1 MNTLRGEAGLH
12 AMETI
17 IVIHAT
23 CELWTY
29 RRSGGGFRSELVYQ
43 TSIPTEA
50 VKRELF
56 THTEGY
62 YNRQRLDSALYASC
76 QGKPSKSRLS
86 PVSPKLQESPL
97 GIDTKRRAR
106 RPDHESH

>member
-23 CELWTY
+23 CEFWTY
-29 RRSGGGFRSELVYQ
+29 RRSGGGFRSELIYQ
-43 TSIPTEA
+43 TSPAEA

-62 YNRQRLDSALYASC
+62 YNRQRLDSALSASC

-86 PVSPKLQESPL
+86 PVSTKLQESPL